1 MYNISSRVNIYKF
14 QKMKKT
20 IHSNSNSE
28 SAKADCQVSTSKRRG
43 RPKKIKSAAE
53 IAQSEKAKKNKLTL
67 AEKQAI
73 KLKQQKERQAKKIA
87 NGELEPK
94 NKERFY
100 CTNKE
105 LQAELIKWR
114 DSAEAVEDRI
124 ISEELGKMLIAIS
137 QKILNH
143 SNFRNYSPELKAD
156 MQGFFYYKAIKGL
169 KNYNF
174 EFNNPFAWFTQC
186 AFNSYLTIITRH
198 YKHLNI
204 KKDLM
209 KKLLSELETY
219 SGIDPRSSLNK
230 CIKTY
235 ISDDESL
242 LES

>member
-1 MYNISSRVNIYKF
+1 MAYKSTKSETKDSSHSQSNTTISK
-14 QKMKKT
+14 
-20 IHSNSNSE
+20 
-28 SAKADCQVSTSKRRG
+28 RG
-43 RPKKIKSAAE
+43 RPKKVRSAKELAK
-53 IAQSEKAKKNKLTL
+53 IEKEKKNKLTL

-73 KLKQQKERQAKKIA
+73 KLKQQKERQAKKA
-87 NGELEPK
+87 ESGELEPK

-114 DSAEAVEDRI
+114 DSAEKPEDRI
-124 ISEELGKMLIAIS
+124 ISEELGKMIIAMS

-143 SNFRNYSPELKAD
+143 SNFRSYSPDLKAD

-174 EFNNPFAWFTQC
+174 AFNNPFAWLTQC
-186 AFNSYLTIITRH
+186 AFNSYLTIISRH

-219 SGIDPRSSLNK
+219 NGIDPHSSLNR

-235 ISDDESL
+235 ISDDDAL
-242 LES
+242 IDN